1 MESRYTESRSI
12 VPKQLQYVVLLCAVC
27 TIVSVAITKYC
38 IDSDMP
44 DVFLPIVAVIAI
56 IATILCFILRYD
68 IEVTDDRI
76 LINYMFRKIEIRFED
91 VLDSTVGE
99 ANQIRSYTGF
109 NFKGVKNRYYSALG
123 EDMAVGV
130 KLKGKVIIVF
140 TSSDPEKIRSLIP
153 AENKE

>member
-1 MESRYTESRSI
+1 MESRYIESRSI

-27 TIVSVAITKYC
+27 TIAFVAITKYC
-38 IDSDMP
+38 IDPGMP
-44 DVFLPIVAVIAI
+44 DLFLPIVVMIAI
-56 IATILCFILRYD
+56 IAVILCFILRYD
-68 IEVTDDRI
+68 LEVTDEGIAID
-76 LINYMFRKIEIRFED
+76 YMFRKIEIRFED
-91 VLDSTVGE
+91 IIDSTVGE

-130 KLKGKVIIVF
+130 KLKGKIIIVF

-153 AENKE
+153 VENKE